1 MASLPPA
8 PTITRTQTPALLK
21 GIIFGG
27 NGKAMAPSHTRKKGR
42 LYRYYVNMDAIK
54 MGREGSGMMENAR
67 LSADLAEAEKIN
79 KS

>member
-1 MASLPPA
+1 
-8 PTITRTQTPALLK
+8 
-21 GIIFGG
+21 
-27 NGKAMAPSHTRKKGR
+27 MAPSHTRKKGR